1 MPNYALL
8 QNKILADHASDTD
21 LQIEEALNTKNISA
35 KMPIATKDI
44 KQYLIL
50 MDLWLAIKDST
61 SNASRVAVDALN
73 NFDQFTVTNPLIEAK
88 LIQILDDLVSEPQV
102 PDFTEAHKTQILA
115 LGQTLKSWADINWDG
130 RVTLTDI
137 NKAK

>member
-8 QNKILADHASDTD
+8 QSKILADHASDTD
-21 LQIEEALNTKNISA
+21 QQIESALNAKSISA
-35 KMPIATKDI
+35 KIPIATKDI

-61 SNASRVAVDALN
+61 SDASRVAVDALN
-73 NFDQFTVTNPLIEAK
+73 NFEQFTFTNPIIEAK
-88 LIQILDDLVSEPQV
+88 LTQILSALVAEPQV
-102 PDFTEAHKTQILA
+102 PDFTETHKTQILA

-130 RVTLTDI
+130 RVTLSDI
-137 NKAK
+137 AKVR